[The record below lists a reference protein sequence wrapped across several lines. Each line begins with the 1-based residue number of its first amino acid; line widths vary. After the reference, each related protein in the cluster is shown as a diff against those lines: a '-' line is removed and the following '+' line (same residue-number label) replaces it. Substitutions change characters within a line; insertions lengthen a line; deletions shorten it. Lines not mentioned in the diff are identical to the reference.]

1 MPKALRNTLVSIREL
16 TLTASPFLLLAALLL
31 VAAYYLL
38 DPNPPKRVV
47 LATGPE
53 RSDYAEFG
61 KRYAAA
67 LKRYGIEV
75 VLQPTAGSADNLRRL
90 QDPAEDVDF
99 GFVQGGSGTVAGE
112 DDDDG
117 AAGAADASGN
127 PAFELRSVGSLFY
140 EPVWIFYRE
149 EAARRLPGRSLA
161 RLDQLKGW
169 RVHLGERGDGA
180 PRLMRKLLAAN
191 GFPAGVPPLDD
202 LDETEAVVAFLAGK
216 LDAIV
221 LVAAPESPMV
231 QMLLRTPKVRLY
243 EFLQADAY
251 ERRFPY
257 LHPVLLP
264 RGVVDLAR
272 DIPARETRLIA
283 PTAMLVAREDTH
295 PALVQLFVQ
304 AAARIHAG
312 AGWFARPGQFPSA
325 QGSEFPLDDEAE
337 RYYTKGR
344 PFLQSWL
351 PFWLANLIDRM
362 WVVLFSIIAML
373 IPLSRVVPPLYQFR
387 VRSRIFR
394 WYRNLRRIEDRVA
407 DPGASPADLLEE
419 IEQLD
424 ARAGR
429 ILVPLSYAEEL
440 YNLRNHID
448 RVRAHLKA
456 RMEPAASEDAGGTAG
471 KI

>member
-1 MPKALRNTLVSIREL
+1 MPKVLRNTLISIREL
-16 TLTASPFLLLAALLL
+16 AVTASPFLLLAAALLL
-31 VAAYYLL
+31 AAYYVL

-67 LKRYGIEV
+67 LRRQGIEV

-112 DDDDG
+112 EDEG
-117 AAGAADASGN
+117 EASSDIEGDT
-127 PAFELRSVGSLFY
+127 AFELRSVGSLFH
-140 EPVWIFYRE
+140 EPIWIFYRE
-149 EAARRLPGRSLA
+149 AAARRLPGRTLA

-202 LDETEAVVAFLAGK
+202 LDETEAVVEFLAGR

-257 LHPVLLP
+257 LHPVTVP
-264 RGVVDLAR
+264 RGVADLAR
-272 DIPARETRLIA
+272 DIPAREIRLIA

-304 AAARIHAG
+304 AAARIHAE

-325 QGSEFPLDDEAE
+325 LGSEFPLDDEAE
-337 RYYTKGR
+337 RYYAKGR
-344 PFLQSWL
+344 PFLQAWL

-362 WVVLFSIIAML
+362 WVALFSIIAIL
-373 IPLSRVVPPLYQFR
+373 IPVSRVVPPLYQFR

-394 WYRNLRRIEDRVA
+394 WYRDLRRIEDRLA
-407 DPGASPADLLEE
+407 GHGAPLDELRQTLEA
-419 IEQLD
+419 LD
-424 ARAGR
+424 ARAGQ
-429 ILVPLSYAEEL
+429 IVVPLSYADEL
-440 YNLRNHID
+440 YNLRSHIAM
-448 RVRAHLKA
+448 VRM
-456 RMEPAASEDAGGTAG
+456 RIEAASARTPA
-471 KI
+471 